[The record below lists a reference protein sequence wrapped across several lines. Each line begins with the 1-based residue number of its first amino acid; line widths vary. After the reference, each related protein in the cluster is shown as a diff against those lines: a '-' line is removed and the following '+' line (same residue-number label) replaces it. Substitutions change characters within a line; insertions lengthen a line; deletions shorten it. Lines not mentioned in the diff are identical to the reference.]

1 MRLKTIS
8 AGLFTIEGDCNKN
21 SEPGITVLK
30 WYALVDI
37 TV

>member
-1 MRLKTIS
+1 MKTIS

-21 SEPGITVLK
+21 FEPGIAVVK
-30 WYALVDI
+30 WSALVDI